1 MFSTNLTSCFAK
13 LFLVSPSLFFMYHDL
28 LIYLAVCPSNPWRIW
43 PKKWRFPG
51 WVATGFPWFSP
62 IYAWQICPMG
72 WMRRVNVR
80 TSAKLSRRTY
90 TMYIIVYTYI
100 YICMYIIVYVCICR
114 YISLFTWA
122 RSNTFMYKKW
132 LAVDGLQVARRLG
145 LAPQVGDEA
154 WLGPCHAAKTTRW
167 KPETNRSRGKDL
179 FQYIN

>member
-13 LFLVSPSLFFMYHDL
+13 LFLVSPSLFFLMYHGL
-28 LIYLAVCPSNPWRIW
+28 LIYLAVCPSNPWHIW

-90 TMYIIVYTYI
+90 TMYIIVYTYTYI
-100 YICMYIIVYVCICR
+100 YMYVCI
-114 YISLFTWA
+114 SLY
-122 RSNTFMYKKW
+122 MYVYVVIYHYLHERAQTHSCTRNGW
-132 LAVDGLQVARRLG
+132 PLTAFRWRGG
-145 LAPQVGDEA
+145 LA
-154 WLGPCHAAKTTRW
+154 WRHKLGMRH
-167 KPETNRSRGKDL
+167 D
-179 FQYIN
+179 

>member
-100 YICMYIIVYVCICR
+100 YMYVYHCICMYMSLYIIIYMSALKHIHVQE
-114 YISLFTWA
+114 
-122 RSNTFMYKKW
+122 M
-132 LAVDGLQVARRLG
+132 
-145 LAPQVGDEA
+145 VGRWRPSGGEEA
-154 WLGPCHAAKTTRW
+154 WLGATSWGWGMTRALSCR
-167 KPETNRSRGKDL
+167 KNHKMKARNK
-179 FQYIN
+179 